1 MLASSVGAR
10 LRASVSALADSAEA
24 VTQGRLDVR
33 APVTDDELGR
43 LSLAFNRMT
52 ARLELAD
59 ARQREFLADV
69 AHELRTPVT
78 SIEGF
83 ATALEDGT
91 ASTPSGAPSRRSS
104 SAPRPP
110 ACARWSTTSRS

>member
-1 MLASSVGAR
+1 
-10 LRASVSALADSAEA
+10 
-24 VTQGRLDVR
+24 
-33 APVTDDELGR
+33 
-43 LSLAFNRMT
+43 MT

-91 ASTPSGAPSRRSS
+91 AAHPRGQRAESAEFIRAEAARLRGAGATTCRS
-104 SAPRPP
+104 
-110 ACARWSTTSRS
+110 